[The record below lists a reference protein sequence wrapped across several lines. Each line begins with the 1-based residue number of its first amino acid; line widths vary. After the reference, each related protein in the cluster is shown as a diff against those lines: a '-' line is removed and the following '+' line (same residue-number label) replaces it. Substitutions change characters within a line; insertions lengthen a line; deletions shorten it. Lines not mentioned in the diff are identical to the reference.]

1 MIFVC
6 GDLRDLWVYATGL
19 TAVPGWYSGLYI
31 LLLEQGCRMTEGE
44 LPVPLTERGLG
55 PLIHHLAFQQVLMF
69 ERVEQ
74 LGYYELLLI
83 VPNLLAAVKSLARLP
98 TASYS
103 TRPPPVLA
111 VQV

>member
-1 MIFVC
+1 
-6 GDLRDLWVYATGL
+6 
-19 TAVPGWYSGLYI
+19 
-31 LLLEQGCRMTEGE
+31 MTERE
-44 LPVPLTERGLG
+44 LAVLPVKQSLN
-55 PLIHHLAFQQVLMF
+55 PLITHLASQQVPVL

-74 LGYYELLLI
+74 LGYYGILLI

-103 TRPPPVLA
+103 TCPPPVLA